1 MRRQEEFP
9 VSKGYLTVY
18 LSLSLALILS
28 FILTFVEGARM
39 SVIRMEAECVAD
51 IGMNSVLAEFHRE
64 LLEQYDLLFVDMSYG
79 TASRRPENSAEHLR
93 VYMKNN
99 FSEIG
104 RASCRE
110 RV

>member
-39 SVIRMEAECVAD
+39 SVIRRQSASLKNYLEREKQNCTVRQAEAKWEATTQITSME
-51 IGMNSVLAEFHRE
+51 M
-64 LLEQYDLLFVDMSYG
+64 
-79 TASRRPENSAEHLR
+79 
-93 VYMKNN
+93 
-99 FSEIG
+99 
-104 RASCRE
+104 
-110 RV
+110 